1 MIEVKFNGKTYYY
14 FDRAYYTVNRIDPRY
29 VIIDFDLAKNL
40 EKARTRSNTQTQVIQ
55 PTDEPLD
62 VYVSIDIDANLN
74 RRVYNPNDEQIFD
87 VTPEQYEE
95 LLRGSAEGSLNFIF
109 ISREEIENIG
119 RGAAKITIEGDTVLA
134 NGVPISNSTEI
145 VPTPTNVSTDTPI
158 RGSDIIG
165 ERPYESIEDIEDI
178 DGLITANKNLID
190 DLNDE
195 GITTPEKQA
204 LYDKYR
210 NNIIELEKEKDIR
223 KEITEKC
230 KTAETDKPNIF
241 KNTPECEQYLKSI
254 AQKSADGVYEK
265 GVPLADP
272 CGKSLMSQINT
283 ELLKFFNTL
292 KAIKKYGDFY
302 VNGTISQIQNISKLI
317 RGSSEI
323 IGGLLK
329 IALQRMRNWLLKK
342 IRNGITDVIDLLL
355 PNLAA
360 AIKGTVIQKVVDGIF
375 CKFKDIMNGLVDM
388 VADFLFELIGKI
400 VNAPFCLAQQ
410 WVNSMVSKLG
420 ADIDEAIGPILDSIN
435 DLLGNVQEK
444 LGNVFE
450 AIDFILGLESFLCE
464 KPECPNIKSWIGNP
478 KNPRPGQGTI
488 EGQDDNFYANFLAYP
503 IPSTTGGAIA
513 GASDWL
519 FGENSEFGKVF
530 GEVLDKDGNPVSLP
544 ASVTQCDTSAF
555 KCGAPNVEIFGGGG
569 AGAVGN
575 AVVNKIGQVVGVDLV
590 FGGSNYSS
598 PPFVSFIDNCNNGSG
613 ASGYAKINDAGEVT
627 EIVVTNNGSNYLN
640 RPSGLDEFDQPTSSN
655 PEDEV
660 ANDYIVCLK
669 EFKVLSLGNGYAVGD
684 SIKFT
689 PEIENF
695 NATIN
700 LTPGGQVL
708 SVELSDKICGI
719 EEIPEVTIISQTGSG
734 AILKPILEVTN
745 LNKLENKDDR
755 FNIGLDVLD
764 VGIVRV
770 IDCVS

>member
-1 MIEVKFNGKTYYY
+1 MADV
-14 FDRAYYTVNRIDPRY
+14 RLR
-29 VIIDFDLAKNL
+29 
-40 EKARTRSNTQTQVIQ
+40 VIQ
-55 PTDEPLD
+55 YTEPTDTE
-62 VYVSIDIDANLN
+62 S
-74 RRVYNPNDEQIFD
+74 
-87 VTPEQYEE
+87 T
-95 LLRGSAEGSLNFIF
+95 
-109 ISREEIENIG
+109 
-119 RGAAKITIEGDTVLA
+119 DTE
-134 NGVPISNSTEI
+134 STET
-145 VPTPTNVSTDTPI
+145 VSTPTNVSTDTPI

-450 AIDFILGLESFLCE
+450 AIDFIIGLESFLCE

>member
-1 MIEVKFNGKTYYY
+1 MSTN
-14 FDRAYYTVNRIDPRY
+14 A
-29 VIIDFDLAKNL
+29 
-40 EKARTRSNTQTQVIQ
+40 QVIQ
-55 PTDEPLD
+55 STDRPLD

-74 RRVYNPNDEQIFD
+74 RRVYDPNDKQIFD
-87 VTPEQYEE
+87 ATPEQYEE
-95 LLRGSAEGSLNFIF
+95 LLRGSAKGVRNLIF

-134 NGVPISNSTEI
+134 NGVPISNSTET
-145 VPTPTNVSTDTPI
+145 VPTPTNVSTDTPTI

-165 ERPYESIEDIEDI
+165 ERPYESFEDI

-223 KEITEKC
+223 KKIKEYCT
-230 KTAETDKPNIF
+230 TAETDKPNIF
-241 KNTPECEQYLKSI
+241 KNTPECEQYLQSI
-254 AQKSADGVYEK
+254 AQKSANGVYEK

-283 ELLKFFNTL
+283 ELLKFFKTL

-342 IRNGITDVIDLLL
+342 IKNGITDVIDFLL

-375 CKFKDIMNGLVDM
+375 CKFKDIMKGLVDM

-450 AIDFILGLESFLCE
+450 AIDFIIGLESFLCE

-555 KCGAPNVEIFGGGG
+555 KCGVPNVEIFGGGG
-569 AGAVGN
+569 AGAVGD
-575 AVVNKIGQVVGVDLV
+575 AVVNKIGQIVGVDLV
-590 FGGSNYSS
+590 TGGSNYSS

>member
-1 MIEVKFNGKTYYY
+1 
-14 FDRAYYTVNRIDPRY
+14 
-29 VIIDFDLAKNL
+29 
-40 EKARTRSNTQTQVIQ
+40 
-55 PTDEPLD
+55 
-62 VYVSIDIDANLN
+62 
-74 RRVYNPNDEQIFD
+74 
-87 VTPEQYEE
+87 
-95 LLRGSAEGSLNFIF
+95 
-109 ISREEIENIG
+109 
-119 RGAAKITIEGDTVLA
+119 
-134 NGVPISNSTEI
+134 
-145 VPTPTNVSTDTPI
+145 
-158 RGSDIIG
+158 
-165 ERPYESIEDIEDI
+165 
-178 DGLITANKNLID
+178 
-190 DLNDE
+190 
-195 GITTPEKQA
+195 
-204 LYDKYR
+204 
-210 NNIIELEKEKDIR
+210 
-223 KEITEKC
+223 
-230 KTAETDKPNIF
+230 
-241 KNTPECEQYLKSI
+241 
-254 AQKSADGVYEK
+254 
-265 GVPLADP
+265 
-272 CGKSLMSQINT
+272 MSQINT

-360 AIKGTVIQKVVDGIF
+360 AIKGTVIQQVVNGIF
-375 CKFKDIMNGLVDM
+375 CKFKDIMNGLIDM

-544 ASVTQCDTSAF
+544 ASVTQCNTSAF
-555 KCGAPNVEIFGGGG
+555 KCGVPNVEIFGGGG
-569 AGAVGN
+569 AGAVGD
-575 AVVNKIGQVVGVDLV
+575 AVVNKIGQIVGVDLV
-590 FGGSNYSS
+590 TGGSNYSS

-669 EFKVLSLGNGYAVGD
+669 EFKVLSLGNGYSVGD

>member
-1 MIEVKFNGKTYYY
+1 MSDTAVKVVKVVPFKGDHT
-14 FDRAYYTVNRIDPRY
+14 AP
-29 VIIDFDLAKNL
+29 
-40 EKARTRSNTQTQVIQ
+40 NTSSSS
-55 PTDEPLD
+55 L
-62 VYVSIDIDANLN
+62 S
-74 RRVYNPNDEQIFD
+74 
-87 VTPEQYEE
+87 TPE
-95 LLRGSAEGSLNFIF
+95 
-109 ISREEIENIG
+109 
-119 RGAAKITIEGDTVLA
+119 
-134 NGVPISNSTEI
+134 
-145 VPTPTNVSTDTPI
+145 NVSTDTPI

-165 ERPYESIEDIEDI
+165 ERPYENFDIKNI
-178 DGLITANKNLID
+178 DGLITANQNLIG

-210 NNIIELEKEKDIR
+210 NNIIELEKEKDV
-223 KEITEKC
+223 KKGITEKC

-265 GVPLADP
+265 DVPLADP

-283 ELLKFFNTL
+283 QLLSFFKTL
-292 KAIKKYGDFY
+292 KAIKKYADFY
-302 VNGTISQIQNISKLI
+302 VNGAINQIQNISKLI
-317 RGSSEI
+317 RGTSEI
-323 IGGLLK
+323 IGALLK
-329 IALQRMRNWLLKK
+329 IALQRMRNWLLKE
-342 IRNGITDVIDLLL
+342 IRKAITSAIDYLL
-355 PNLAA
+355 PNLAS
-360 AIKGTVIQKVVDGIF
+360 AIKGTVIQKLVDGIF
-375 CKFKDIMNGLVDM
+375 CKFKDIMNGLVNM

-400 VNAPFCLAQQ
+400 VNAPFCLAEQ

-420 ADIDEAIGPILDSIN
+420 ADIDKVVGPILDSIN
-435 DLLGNVQEK
+435 DIIGDAGQILGS
-444 LGNVFE
+444 VFE
-450 AIDFILGLESFLCE
+450 AIDFILGLEAFLCE
-464 KPECPNIKSWIGNP
+464 KPECPNVVSWVGNP
-478 KNPRPGQGTI
+478 RNPRPGKGTT
-488 EGQDDNFYANFLAYP
+488 EGQDDNFAANFIAFP
-503 IPSTTGGAIA
+503 IPSTNDAIA

-530 GEVLDKDGNPVSLP
+530 GEVLDEDGNPISIP
-544 ASVTQCDTSAF
+544 AGVTQCDTSAF
-555 KCGAPNVEIFGGGG
+555 RCGVPKVEIFGGGG
-569 AGAVGN
+569 AGAVGG
-575 AVVNKIGQVVGVDLV
+575 AVVNKIGQIVGVDL
-590 FGGSNYSS
+590 FSGGSSYSS
-598 PPFVSFIDNCNNGSG
+598 PPFVSFVDNCRNGGG
-613 ASGYAKINDAGEVT
+613 ASGYAKINDAGEVI
-627 EIVVTNNGSNYLN
+627 EILITNNGSGYLN
-640 RPSGLDEFDQPTSSN
+640 KPSGLNEFDQPTSSN
-655 PEDEV
+655 PEDEGAEG
-660 ANDYIVCLK
+660 ANDYVVCLK

-700 LTPGGQVL
+700 LTPDGQVL

-745 LNKLENKDDR
+745 INKLENKDDQ

>member
-1 MIEVKFNGKTYYY
+1 MTEVIFNGKTYYY
-14 FDRAYYTVNRIDPRY
+14 INNGYYTSDSVNSSNL
-29 VIIDFDLAKNL
+29 VTNVDLVTRL
-40 EKARTRSNTQTQVIQ
+40 ERARTGSKTQTGVIQ
-55 PTDEPLD
+55 STAKEAVPVTET
-62 VYVSIDIDANLN
+62 VS
-74 RRVYNPNDEQIFD
+74 
-87 VTPEQYEE
+87 
-95 LLRGSAEGSLNFIF
+95 
-109 ISREEIENIG
+109 
-119 RGAAKITIEGDTVLA
+119 
-134 NGVPISNSTEI
+134 
-145 VPTPTNVSTDTPI
+145 TPTNVSTDTPI

-165 ERPYESIEDIEDI
+165 ERPYEGFSIENI
-178 DGLITANKNLID
+178 DKSITENKKLID

-204 LYDKYR
+204 LYDEYR
-210 NNIIELEKEKDIR
+210 NKIIELEKEKDIR
-223 KEITEKC
+223 KKIKENC

-241 KNTPECEQYLKSI
+241 KNTPECEQYLQSI
-254 AQKSADGVYEK
+254 AEKSANGVYEK

-283 ELLKFFNTL
+283 ELLKFFKTL

-355 PNLAA
+355 PNLASK
-360 AIKGTVIQKVVDGIF
+360 IKIIVIQQVVDRIF

-450 AIDFILGLESFLCE
+450 AIDFIIGLESFLCE

-488 EGQDDNFYANFLAYP
+488 EGQDDNFLANFIAYP

-555 KCGAPNVEIFGGGG
+555 KCGVPNVEIFGGGG
-569 AGAVGN
+569 AGAVGD
-575 AVVNKIGQVVGVDLV
+575 AVVNKIGQIVGVDLV
-590 FGGSNYSS
+590 TGGSNYSS

>member
-14 FDRAYYTVNRIDPRY
+14 IDRAYYTVNRIDPRY
-29 VIIDFDLAKNL
+29 VIIDFDLVTEL
-40 EKARTRSNTQTQVIQ
+40 EKVRTGSNTQVIQ
-55 PTDEPLD
+55 T
-62 VYVSIDIDANLN
+62 
-74 RRVYNPNDEQIFD
+74 
-87 VTPEQYEE
+87 
-95 LLRGSAEGSLNFIF
+95 GSAVRLNVIPFT
-109 ISREEIENIG
+109 
-119 RGAAKITIEGDTVLA
+119 K
-134 NGVPISNSTEI
+134 I

-165 ERPYESIEDIEDI
+165 ERPYESFAIKDI

-210 NNIIELEKEKDIR
+210 NNIIELEKEKDIK

-254 AQKSADGVYEK
+254 AQKSANGVYEK

-342 IRNGITDVIDLLL
+342 IRNGITDSIDRLL

-360 AIKGTVIQKVVDGIF
+360 TIKGTVIQKVVDGIF

-435 DLLGNVQEK
+435 ELLGNVQEK

-478 KNPRPGQGTI
+478 KNPRPGQGDT
-488 EGQDDNFYANFLAYP
+488 EDQDDNFYANFLAYP

-555 KCGAPNVEIFGGGG
+555 KCGVPNVEIFGGGG
-569 AGAVGN
+569 AGAVGD
-575 AVVNKIGQVVGVDLV
+575 AVVNKIGQIVGVDLV